1 VEGFAIRETETRTDG
16 LARRAR
22 DGDLEAF
29 EGLYHAH
36 AGRIY
41 ALCLRLVGD
50 PARAEDLMQDTFV
63 RAWTRLD
70 SYRGPEGFPTWL
82 RTIALHLAISDR
94 RARQRRRWKEDPVE
108 ERFPGDPPAAPRE
121 LGSALDLERAIAG
134 LPPGAREVFVLHDV
148 EGLRHDE
155 IGGLLGVAV
164 GTSKAQLHR
173 ARRLLRE
180 ALSR

>member
-1 VEGFAIRETETRTDG
+1 VEGLAIRETETRADG

-22 DGDLEAF
+22 GGDLDAF
-29 EGLYHAH
+29 ESLYHAH
-36 AGRIY
+36 AGRVF
-41 ALCLRLVGD
+41 ALCLRMTGD
-50 PARAEDLMQDTFV
+50 PSRAEDLLQETFL

-82 RTIALHLAISDR
+82 RTIALHVAISDR
-94 RARQRRRWKEDPVE
+94 RARQRRRWKEDAVE
-108 ERFPGDPPAAPRE
+108 ERFPGEPPGAPRE
-121 LGSALDLERAIAG
+121 LGPALDLERAIAG
-134 LPPGAREVFVLHDV
+134 LPPGAREVFVLHDI

-155 IGGLLGVAV
+155 IAGLLGIAV

-180 ALSR
+180 ALER